1 MFLICHYLYFI
12 ILIHWLV
19 HLFFSPVR
27 FQDCSCFSRIGW
39 KVCHIDN
46 IDTVSPQSGK
56 LPDFLSQVYEL
67 KPYYIGC
74 MYMAFL
80 QCVHVYDLQ
89 YENILWNLFSHL
101 LHWYGL
107 SPVCILICHLRL
119 LNGVKKIIK
128 WCESLVTLVALI
140 LIHLVFSFVSYRV
153 ITMRNWYIFS
163 PIIL

>member
-56 LPDFLSQVYEL
+56 LPDFLSQVYKL

-119 LNGVKKIIK
+119 LNSVRNNLMIKAFSDFSNFLAIIYLDNIVDKKNLPKCIRTPL
-128 WCESLVTLVALI
+128 S
-140 LIHLVFSFVSYRV
+140 IH
-153 ITMRNWYIFS
+153 
-163 PIIL
+163 

>member
-1 MFLICHYLYFI
+1 MYKSLVAVTTTIGLRSSVASLK
-12 ILIHWLV
+12 IL
-19 HLFFSPVR
+19 
-27 FQDCSCFSRIGW
+27 FSRIGG

-128 WCESLVTLVALI
+128 WCESLVTLVVLI

-153 ITMRNWYIFS
+153 KKLTKIH
-163 PIIL
+163 